1 MSLAGLIL
9 CEENF
14 RTPKDKAAVK
24 VEEVELPELDEAPEV
39 VGCPFLEGWRL
50 SWSAFA
56 RAFSWVRTK
65 LARF

>member
-1 MSLAGLIL
+1 ML

-14 RTPKDKAAVK
+14 STPKDKAEAK
-24 VEEVELPELDEAPEV
+24 VDDVEDRELPELDEAPEV